1 MGVLLRDKLFLLWSR
16 DVEEGNLVEVGYP
29 MVLTLFRNVC
39 GILELCRDSGIS

>member
-1 MGVLLRDKLFLLWSR
+1 MVVLLRDKLVLLGSR

-39 GILELCRDSGIS
+39 GILKVCGDNRVS